1 MTTSPHSPDDDAPPT
16 HDEQYDDAGRY
27 IGDEAPVGD
36 EVSAPGDRDDDG
48 LDEEPPAIQP
58 RS

>member
-1 MTTSPHSPDDDAPPT
+1 MTMSPHSSDDDAPPT
-16 HDEQYDDAGRY
+16 HDDQYDDAGRY
-27 IGDEAPVGD
+27 VGD
-36 EVSAPGDRDDDG
+36 EEPAPDEDSAAGDRDDG